1 MTKSKRTIQD
11 DEINLVDLIRQLFE
25 EKVLILFISIIFV
38 LLATLYGYSK
48 NKDLEFKIQVTLKFE
63 PLFEEYKQIQKSD
76 FDKQFSNIRNFEIFI
91 EQNKEIEDF
100 KKFLKLKNLSAVDYF
115 SAEKFNILPNN
126 NNKSLVDSDFL
137 LIYPKELDGVSF
149 IINYIEFIKK
159 NKKSLYNKKIKEFY
173 QKKINEHLLALE
185 ISKKL
190 KIEMPMQSV
199 GDNLSFKGTIYLSE
213 QVNHFRKIYSGID
226 NEKYFNIDYLISKP
240 VTIGNKSLSVYFVI
254 GLILGLFLSFLI
266 VFVKKS
272 LILNRNV

>member
-126 NNKSLVDSDFL
+126 NNKSLVESDFL

>member
-126 NNKSLVDSDFL
+126 NNKSLVESDFL

-240 VTIGNKSLSVYFVI
+240 VTLGNKSLSVYFVI